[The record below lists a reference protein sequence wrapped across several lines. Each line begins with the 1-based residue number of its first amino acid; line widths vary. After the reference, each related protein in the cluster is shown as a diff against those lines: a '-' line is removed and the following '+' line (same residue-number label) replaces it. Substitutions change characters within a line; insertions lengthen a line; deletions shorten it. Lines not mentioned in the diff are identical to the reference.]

1 MKTRYALKALAILAE
16 SAPGQPVQIGEI
28 AEREAIPLKF
38 LQAILRE
45 LRQHGILA
53 AQRGRAGGYSMRL
66 APRDVTLADVI
77 RALEGPLAPVPC
89 LSRTAYQRCDDC
101 KSERECG
108 VRLVLRDLYEATASV
123 LETTTVFDLVRRTRE
138 AGENSSGAPSYSI

>member
-1 MKTRYALKALAILAE
+1 MKTRYALKALVILAE
-16 SAPGQPVQIGEI
+16 SAPGQPVLVGEI
-28 AEREAIPLKF
+28 AEREAIPVKF

-53 AQRGRAGGYSMRL
+53 AQRGRGGGYSLRL
-66 APRDVTLADVI
+66 APQDVTLADVI

-89 LSRTAYQRCDDC
+89 LSRTAYQPCEDC
-101 KSERECG
+101 KSEKECG

-123 LETTTVFDLVRRTRE
+123 LEATTVSDLVRRTRQ
-138 AGENSSGAPSYSI
+138 AGEGGTPVASYSI